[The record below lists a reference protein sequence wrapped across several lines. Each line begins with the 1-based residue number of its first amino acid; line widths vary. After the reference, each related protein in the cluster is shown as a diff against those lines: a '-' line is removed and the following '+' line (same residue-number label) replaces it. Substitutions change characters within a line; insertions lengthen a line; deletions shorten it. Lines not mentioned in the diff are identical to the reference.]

1 LRWITHKALSIV
13 DARDHLT
20 FTWNGMEALFF
31 YGMDVNKHNH
41 VAVVMNAAGNMTQ
54 RAFSIADTHD
64 GMNHLH

>member
-1 LRWITHKALSIV
+1 
-13 DARDHLT
+13 
-20 FTWNGMEALFF
+20 MEALFF